1 MYIATIN
8 EHEYILNNYYTEQSG
23 RLHLFI
29 NNTEP
34 YDLNQLKEDIETGP
48 VVIKNEETENTIGTF
63 TNYTTLRSLEIRVDV
78 DPQIYAITDVES
90 PSALLNAIQTQ
101 VNTAESSLQEIEG
114 RLNLYNNRIT
124 DVEETVNSALSYYEN
139 LEQSLNSA
147 LERLDHAESLLNE
160 IIAVDEDPTSP
171 ESDQNM

>member
-1 MYIATIN
+1 MQAIIN

-48 VVIKNEETENTIGTF
+48 VVIKNEESESTIGTF

-101 VNTAESSLQEIEG
+101 VDSTESSLQEIEG
-114 RLNLYNNRIT
+114 RLNLYNSRIT
-124 DVEETVNSALSYYEN
+124 DVEGTINSALNYYEN

-160 IIAVDEDPTSP
+160 IVTTDEDPTPSEP
-171 ESDQNM
+171 DQAE

>member
-1 MYIATIN
+1 MIAIIN

-48 VVIKNEETENTIGTF
+48 VVIKNEESENIVGTF
-63 TNYTTLRSLEIRVDV
+63 TNYTILRSLEIRVDV

-90 PSALLNAIQTQ
+90 PSALLNAIQIQ
-101 VNTAESSLQEIEG
+101 VDATDSSLQEIEG
-114 RLNLYNNRIT
+114 RLNLHNNRIT
-124 DVEETVNSALSYYEN
+124 DVEETANSALSYYTS
-139 LEQSLNSA
+139 LEQNLNSA
-147 LERLDHAESLLNE
+147 LERLDHAENLLNE
-160 IIAVDEDPTSP
+160 IIAANEDSTPP